1 MSDLPSLPGPARL
14 VVIVLAVALCAMLG
28 AALVQRVLH
37 PDMTMQ
43 LRPGEQRFPVSQ
55 ADTPT
60 NDKPNDVGVL
70 MKAVAENPNDRE
82 SLLKLTELFMRAQN
96 WDAAESFV
104 KRAAALDAQ
113 DARPPFLLG
122 VILHNQGKH
131 EEAAQSLGKTI
142 ALRDTA
148 PARYS
153 LGILCMYYLGRRDEG
168 LDHLRK
174 ALTDPAIDPDLK
186 KSIEEELKKAE
197 NPTD

>member
-1 MSDLPSLPGPARL
+1 MSDLPSLSRPARL

-28 AALVQRVLH
+28 AALVQRVLN

-60 NDKPNDVGVL
+60 HDKPNDVGDL
-70 MKAVAENPNDRE
+70 MKAIAENPNDRE
-82 SLLKLTELFMRAQN
+82 SLLKLTELFMTAQN
-96 WDAAESFV
+96 WDAAESFA
-104 KRAAALDAQ
+104 KRAAVLDAQ

-142 ALRDTA
+142 ALHDTA

-153 LGILCMYYLGRRDEG
+153 LGVLCIYYLGRRDEG

-174 ALTDPAIDPDLK
+174 ALTDAAIDPDLK
-186 KSIEEELKKAE
+186 KSIEEELNKAA
-197 NPTD
+197 NPAD

>member
-37 PDMTMQ
+37 PDMTVQ
-43 LRPGEQRFPVSQ
+43 LRPGEQRFPVSA
-55 ADTPT
+55 ADAPAED
-60 NDKPNDVGVL
+60 NPDDVGVL
-70 MKAVAENPNDRE
+70 MKAVAENPSDRE
-82 SLLKLTELFMRAQN
+82 SLLKLTEIFMTARN
-96 WDAAESFV
+96 WDAAESFA
-104 KRAAALDAQ
+104 KRAAVLDAQ

-122 VILHNQGKH
+122 VILHNLGRH
-131 EEAAQSLGKTI
+131 EEAAQSLGKAV

-153 LGILCMYYLGRRDEG
+153 LGILCIYYLDRRDEG

-174 ALTDPAIDPDLK
+174 ALTDASIDPDLK
-186 KSIEEELKKAE
+186 KSIEEELNKPA
-197 NPTD
+197 NPAD

>member
-1 MSDLPSLPGPARL
+1 MSDLPSLSRPARL

-28 AALVQRVLH
+28 AALVQRVLN

-55 ADTPT
+55 TDTPT
-60 NDKPNDVGVL
+60 HDKPNDVGDL

-82 SLLKLTELFMRAQN
+82 SLLKLTELFMTAQN
-96 WDAAESFV
+96 WDAAESFA
-104 KRAAALDAQ
+104 KRAAVLDAQ

-142 ALRDTA
+142 ALHDTA

-153 LGILCMYYLGRRDEG
+153 LGVLCIYYLGRRDEG

-174 ALTDPAIDPDLK
+174 ALTDAAIDPDLK
-186 KSIEEELKKAE
+186 KSIEEELNKAA
-197 NPTD
+197 NPAD

>member
-1 MSDLPSLPGPARL
+1 MSDLPSLSRPARL

-28 AALVQRVLH
+28 AALVQRVLN

-55 ADTPT
+55 TDTPT
-60 NDKPNDVGVL
+60 HDKPNDVGDL
-70 MKAVAENPNDRE
+70 MKAIAENPNDRE
-82 SLLKLTELFMRAQN
+82 SLLKLTELFMTAQN
-96 WDAAESFV
+96 WDAAESFA
-104 KRAAALDAQ
+104 KRAAVLDAQ

-142 ALRDTA
+142 ALHDTA

-153 LGILCMYYLGRRDEG
+153 LGVLCIYYLGRRDEG

-174 ALTDPAIDPDLK
+174 ALTDAAIDPDLK
-186 KSIEEELKKAE
+186 KSIEEELNKAA
-197 NPTD
+197 NPAD